1 MTRPTY
7 RSSLQKRIQFLILF
21 LIGLAVSFSY
31 FTFAKA
37 QSDDEGQAIKP
48 ILMTEPKDSL
58 EDRMARKITLD
69 VRDMNIVDV
78 IKFLAQKGEFNV
90 IISPAVEGHTTVL
103 LHDVAIKD
111 ALDIVVISSKL
122 AYHTDDDIIQV
133 MSASEYEA
141 MYGKQFSDKTEVS
154 IVHLQYAKPSYVLA
168 ALDNMR
174 SNRGKIIIDE
184 DSGSVVLVDTHQ
196 SIVLMKK
203 AIEQIEQPLDSM
215 VFDLKY
221 AKADVVAEKL
231 RSRIDA
237 KGVGTITADERS
249 NEVLVRVFPGRREE
263 VEKYIRSLDV
273 PTKEVLIEARV
284 LQVVINPTYDV
295 GMDITA
301 PLTVNGK
308 TLFTAS
314 SSALDESALNT
325 AAANNTATDNLSN
338 TFGRIAVGNFNAN
351 QVTSA
356 IRALQ
361 QVSDTKILSTPQIL
375 VTNNEEAKI
384 HVGDTVPYV
393 VATTNG
399 TGTNAITSD
408 DVRFVDVGLKLSVTP
423 TINDDGMVT
432 MKLTPEISEVVAT
445 IKSAEGSTIPQVN
458 KTEIETSVMVKD
470 GQTIVM
476 AGLRNQDKVHTKKG
490 IPGLMDIPFIGGAFT
505 RTNDTLTNTEI
516 VILITPH
523 IVHGGDDY
531 AKEIG
536 TIKGAKTY
544 NDSIKPNEIS
554 TTNGGI
560 KPNEISSVNGTIKP
574 DELATTIGS
583 ESK

>member
-1 MTRPTY
+1 MSKHIPK
-7 RSSLQKRIQFLILF
+7 LKFLIIF
-21 LIGLAVSFSY
+21 LAAGLAGVAAFVS
-31 FTFAKA
+31 FAKA
-37 QSDDEGQAIKP
+37 QTSDDAAQAIQP
-48 ILMTEPKDSL
+48 IMMTEPKDSL
-58 EDRMARKITLD
+58 DDRLARKITLD

-78 IKFLAQKGEFNV
+78 IKFLAQKGDFNV
-90 IISPAVEGHTTVL
+90 IIAPSVQGKSTVL
-103 LHDVAIKD
+103 LHDVDIKD
-111 ALDIVVISSKL
+111 ALDIVVISNKL
-122 AYHTDDDIIQV
+122 AYHIDDDIIQV
-133 MSASEYEA
+133 MAASEYEA

-184 DSGSVVLVDTHQ
+184 DTGSVVLVDTPQ
-196 SIVLMKK
+196 SIELMKK
-203 AIEQIEQPLDSM
+203 AIAQIEQPLETM

-231 RSRIDA
+231 RTRIDSKA
-237 KGVGTITADERS
+237 VGSITADERS
-249 NEVLVRVFPGRREE
+249 NEILVRVFPGRRDE
-263 VEKYIRSLDV
+263 VEKVIRSLDV

-284 LQVVINPTYDV
+284 LQIVINPTYDV
-295 GMDITA
+295 GTDITG
-301 PLTVNGK
+301 PISNNGK
-308 TLFTAS
+308 SVASLS
-314 SSALDESALNT
+314 SSALGEPALN
-325 AAANNTATDNLSN
+325 AAAAAGNAADNLAN
-338 TFGRIAVGNFNAN
+338 NFGRVSVGNFSSNDFTA
-351 QVTSA
+351 A

-384 HVGDTVPYV
+384 HIGDTVPYI

-399 TGTNAITSD
+399 TGVNAITSD

-458 KTEIETSVMVKD
+458 KTEVQTSVMVRD

-490 IPGLMDIPFIGGAFT
+490 IPGLMDIPFIGGAFS
-505 RTNDTLTNTEI
+505 RTSDSLTNTEI

-523 IVHGGDDY
+523 IVKGGDGFE
-531 AKEIG
+531 KVRG

-544 NDSIKPNEIS
+544 NDSVQPGQPAAAG
-554 TTNGGI
+554 TN
-560 KPNEISSVNGTIKP
+560 P
-574 DELATTIGS
+574 
-583 ESK
+583 

>member
-1 MTRPTY
+1 MPV
-7 RSSLQKRIQFLILF
+7 LCLFVFACFL
-21 LIGLAVSFSY
+21 G
-31 FTFAKA
+31 TGHFAYA

-48 ILMTEPKDSL
+48 IILTEPKESMD
-58 EDRMARKITLD
+58 DRMQRKITLD

-78 IKFLAQKGEFNV
+78 IKFLAQKGDFNV
-90 IISPAVEGHTTVL
+90 IISPSVTGHTTVL
-103 LHDVAIKD
+103 LHDVTIKD
-111 ALDIVVISSKL
+111 ALDIVVISYKL
-122 AYHTDDDIIQV
+122 AYYIQDDIIQI
-133 MSASEYEA
+133 MSAAEYES
-141 MYGKQFSDKTEVS
+141 MYGKLFSDKTEVA

-184 DSGSVVLVDTHQ
+184 DSGSVVLVDTHP
-196 SIVLMKK
+196 SIMQMKK
-203 AIEQIEQPLDSM
+203 AIAAIEQPLDSM
-215 VFDLKY
+215 VFNLKY

-301 PLTVNGK
+301 PLQVNGK
-308 TLFTAS
+308 TIFSAS
-314 SSALDESALNT
+314 SSTLDEAALNK
-325 AAANNTATDNLSN
+325 AAAAGTSAGDNLTN
-338 TFGRIAVGNFNAN
+338 TFGRVAVGNFNAN
-351 QVTSA
+351 DVTTA

-384 HVGDTVPYV
+384 HVGDTVPYI

-399 TGTNAITSD
+399 TGDNAITSD
-408 DVRFVDVGLKLSVTP
+408 DVRFVDVGLKLSVIP

-432 MKLTPEISEVVAT
+432 MKLTPEISEVVAS

-490 IPGLMDIPFIGGAFT
+490 VPGLMNLPLIGGAFS
-505 RTNDTLTNTEI
+505 RTTDTMTNTEI

-536 TIKGAKTY
+536 TIKSVKTY
-544 NDSIKPNEIS
+544 NEGLKPANHLTNPPMTIKPNELS
-554 TTNGGI
+554 GD
-560 KPNEISSVNGTIKP
+560 ETIKP
-574 DELATTIGS
+574 SDLATTVGT

>member
-1 MTRPTY
+1 MSKHIPK
-7 RSSLQKRIQFLILF
+7 LKFLIIF
-21 LIGLAVSFSY
+21 LAGLASLTAY
-31 FTFAKA
+31 LTLAKA
-37 QSDDEGQAIKP
+37 QTNDDQGQAIKP
-48 ILMTEPKDSL
+48 ILMTEPKEPLDERL
-58 EDRMARKITLD
+58 ARKITLD

-90 IISPAVEGHTTVL
+90 IISPSVVGHSTVL
-103 LHDVAIKD
+103 LHDVDIKD
-111 ALDIVVISSKL
+111 ALDIVVISNKL
-122 AYHTDDDIIQV
+122 AYHIDDDIVQV
-133 MSASEYEA
+133 MNAADYEA

-184 DSGSVVLVDTHQ
+184 DTGSVVLVDTPQ
-196 SIVLMKK
+196 SIALMKK
-203 AIEQIEQPLDSM
+203 AIAQIEQPLDTM
-215 VFDLKY
+215 VFNLKY

-231 RSRIDA
+231 RTRIDA
-237 KGVGTITADERS
+237 KAVGTITADERS
-249 NEVLVRVFPGRREE
+249 NEILVRVFPGRRDE
-263 VEKYIRSLDV
+263 VEKVVHGLDV

-284 LQVVINPTYDV
+284 LQIVINPTYDMGV
-295 GMDITA
+295 DITA
-301 PLTVNGK
+301 PITKAGK
-308 TLFTAS
+308 QQFAVS
-314 SSALDESALNT
+314 SDPLGE
-325 AAANNTATDNLSN
+325 ANSSVPTNLQN
-338 TFGRIAVGNFNAN
+338 NFGRIAVGTFNAN
-351 QVTSA
+351 QFTA
-356 IRALQ
+356 ALRAEQ

-384 HVGDTVPYV
+384 HIGDTVPYI

-399 TGTNAITSD
+399 TGENAITSD
-408 DVRFVDVGLKLSVTP
+408 DVRFVDVGLKLSVIP

-458 KTEIETSVMVKD
+458 KTEVETSVMVKD

-476 AGLRNQDKVHTKKG
+476 AGLRNQDKVHTKRG
-490 IPGLMDIPFIGGAFT
+490 IPGLMDLPFIGAAFSET
-505 RTNDTLTNTEI
+505 SDTLTNTEI

-523 IVHGGDDY
+523 IVKGTDDY
-531 AKEIG
+531 DKISG

-544 NDSIKPNEIS
+544 NDNIQLNQPALPAAAA
-554 TTNGGI
+554 G
-560 KPNEISSVNGTIKP
+560 
-574 DELATTIGS
+574 A

>member
-1 MTRPTY
+1 MSKHIPNP
-7 RSSLQKRIQFLILF
+7 KFLIIF
-21 LIGLAVSFSY
+21 LVGLAGSIAY
-31 FTFAKA
+31 FTLAKA
-37 QSDDEGQAIKP
+37 QTDDGGQAIQP
-48 ILMTEPKDSL
+48 IMMTEPKDSL
-58 EDRMARKITLD
+58 DDRLARKITLD

-90 IISPAVEGHTTVL
+90 IIAPSVTGRSTLL
-103 LHDVAIKD
+103 LHDVDIKD
-111 ALDIVVISSKL
+111 ALDIVIISNKL
-122 AYHTDDDIIQV
+122 AYHIDDDIIQV

-184 DSGSVVLVDTHQ
+184 DTGSVVLVDTPQ
-196 SIVLMKK
+196 SIELMKK
-203 AIEQIEQPLDSM
+203 AIAQIEQPLETM

-231 RSRIDA
+231 RTHIDA
-237 KGVGTITADERS
+237 KAVGTITADERS
-249 NEVLVRVFPGRREE
+249 NEVLVRVFPGRRDE
-263 VEKYIRSLDV
+263 VEKTILSLDV

-284 LQVVINPTYDV
+284 LQIVVNPTYDV
-295 GMDITA
+295 GVDISG
-301 PLTVNGK
+301 PINNNGK
-308 TLFTAS
+308 GVASLS
-314 SSALDESALNT
+314 SSALGEPLLNAQQ
-325 AAANNTATDNLSN
+325 AAGTATDNLASN
-338 TFGRIAVGNFNAN
+338 FGRVSVGNFSGSDFTA
-351 QVTSA
+351 A

-384 HVGDTVPYV
+384 HVGDTVPYI

-399 TGTNAITSD
+399 TGENAITSD
-408 DVRFVDVGLKLSVTP
+408 DVRFVDVGLKLSVIP

-490 IPGLMDIPFIGGAFT
+490 IPGLMNLPLIGGAFS
-505 RTNDTLTNTEI
+505 RTSDNVTNTEI

-544 NDSIKPNEIS
+544 DDSVQPM
-554 TTNGGI
+554 G
-560 KPNEISSVNGTIKP
+560 PAVPAGTEAK
-574 DELATTIGS
+574 
-583 ESK
+583 

>member
-1 MTRPTY
+1 
-7 RSSLQKRIQFLILF
+7 
-21 LIGLAVSFSY
+21 
-31 FTFAKA
+31 
-37 QSDDEGQAIKP
+37 
-48 ILMTEPKDSL
+48 
-58 EDRMARKITLD
+58 MARKITLD

-90 IISPAVEGHTTVL
+90 IIAPSVEGRSTVL
-103 LHDVAIKD
+103 LHDVDIKD
-111 ALDIVVISSKL
+111 ALDIVIISNKL
-122 AYHTDDDIIQV
+122 AYHIEDDIVQI
-133 MSASEYEA
+133 MSAGEYEA

-184 DSGSVVLVDTHQ
+184 DTGSVVLVDTPQ
-196 SIVLMKK
+196 SIALMKK
-203 AIEQIEQPLDSM
+203 AIAQIEQPLDTM

-237 KGVGTITADERS
+237 KAVGTITADERS
-249 NEVLVRVFPGRREE
+249 NEMLVRVFPGRRDE
-263 VEKYIRSLDV
+263 VEKIIRSLDV

-284 LQVVINPTYDV
+284 LQVVFNPTYDV

-301 PLTVNGK
+301 PITSNGQ
-308 TLFTAS
+308 TTIRFTEQLLWMRPLWRQRPPAVLRRIIWPELSAGLRWAISAPMQFTA
-314 SSALDESALNT
+314 
-325 AAANNTATDNLSN
+325 
-338 TFGRIAVGNFNAN
+338 
-351 QVTSA
+351 A

-384 HVGDTVPYV
+384 HIGDTVPYI

-399 TGTNAITSD
+399 TGENAITSD
-408 DVRFVDVGLKLSVTP
+408 DVRFVDVGLKLSVIP

-458 KTEIETSVMVKD
+458 KTEVETSVMVKD

-476 AGLRNQDKVHTKKG
+476 AGLRNQNKVHTKKG
-490 IPGLMDIPFIGGAFT
+490 IPGLMDIPFIGGAFS
-505 RTNDTLTNTEI
+505 RTSDTMTNTEI

-523 IVHGGDDY
+523 IV
-531 AKEIG
+531 KG
-536 TIKGAKTY
+536 T
-544 NDSIKPNEIS
+544 
-554 TTNGGI
+554 
-560 KPNEISSVNGTIKP
+560 
-574 DELATTIGS
+574 
-583 ESK
+583 

>member
-1 MTRPTY
+1 MSKPIPK
-7 RSSLQKRIQFLILF
+7 LKFLILF
-21 LIGLAVSFSY
+21 LISLAGSIVY
-31 FTFAKA
+31 FTLASA
-37 QSDDEGQAIKP
+37 QTDDEGQAIKP
-48 ILMTEPKDSL
+48 IIMTEPKDSL
-58 EDRMARKITLD
+58 EDRLARKITLD

-90 IISPAVEGHTTVL
+90 IVAPSVEGKSTVL
-103 LHDVAIKD
+103 LHDVDIKD
-111 ALDIVVISSKL
+111 ALDIVVISNKL
-122 AYHTDDDIIQV
+122 AYHIDDDIIQI

-141 MYGKQFSDKTEVS
+141 QYGKQFSDKTEVS

-184 DSGSVVLVDTHQ
+184 DTGSVVLVDTPQ
-196 SIVLMKK
+196 SIALMKK
-203 AIEQIEQPLDSM
+203 AIAQIEQPLETM

-237 KGVGTITADERS
+237 KAVGSITADERS
-249 NEVLVRVFPGRREE
+249 NQILVRVFPGRRDE
-263 VEKYIRSLDV
+263 VEKTIRSLDL

-295 GMDITA
+295 GMDITG
-301 PLTVNGK
+301 PITNNGK
-308 TLFTAS
+308 TVATLS
-314 SSALDESALNT
+314 SSTLDETALN
-325 AAANNTATDNLSN
+325 AAQAAGSSADNLAN
-338 TFGRIAVGNFNAN
+338 TFGRVSVGNFNAN
-351 QVTSA
+351 QFTAA

-361 QVSDTKILSTPQIL
+361 QVSETKILSTPQIL

-384 HVGDTVPYV
+384 HIGDTVPYI

-408 DVRFVDVGLKLSVTP
+408 DVRFVDVGLKLDVVP

-458 KTEIETSVMVKD
+458 KTEVQTSVMVKD

-476 AGLRNQDKVHTKKG
+476 AGLRSQNKVHTKKG
-490 IPGLMDIPFIGGAFT
+490 IPGLMDIPYLGTAFS
-505 RTNDTLTNTEI
+505 RTTDSLSNQEI

-523 IVHGGDDY
+523 IVKGADDFE
-531 AKEIG
+531 KTRG
-536 TIKGAKTY
+536 TIKGAKIY
-544 NDSIKPNEIS
+544 
-554 TTNGGI
+554 
-560 KPNEISSVNGTIKP
+560 
-574 DELATTIGS
+574 S
-583 ESK
+583 ESAPK